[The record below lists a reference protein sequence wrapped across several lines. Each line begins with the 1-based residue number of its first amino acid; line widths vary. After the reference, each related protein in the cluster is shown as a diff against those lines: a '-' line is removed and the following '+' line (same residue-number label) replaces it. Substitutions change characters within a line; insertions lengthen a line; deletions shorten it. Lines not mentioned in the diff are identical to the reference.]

1 MKQSFYLFGFII
13 LLSFSILIL
22 FSIFSDELI
31 IQSIGDWFLERIF
44 LIFLFLMSIIGL
56 VYLAPKSNIFENV
69 DSDL

>member
-1 MKQSFYLFGFII
+1 MKQSLYLFGFII

-22 FSIFSDELI
+22 LSIFSDGLI

-44 LIFLFLMSIIGL
+44 LIFLFLMSVIGL

>member
-1 MKQSFYLFGFII
+1 MKQLFYLFGFII

-22 FSIFSDELI
+22 LSIFSDELI

-44 LIFLFLMSIIGL
+44 LIFLFLMSVIGL
-56 VYLAPKSNIFENV
+56 VYLAPKSNIFKNV